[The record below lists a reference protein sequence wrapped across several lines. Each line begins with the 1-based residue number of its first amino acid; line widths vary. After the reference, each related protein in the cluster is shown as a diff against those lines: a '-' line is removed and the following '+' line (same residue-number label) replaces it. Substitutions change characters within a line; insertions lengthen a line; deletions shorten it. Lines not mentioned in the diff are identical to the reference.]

1 MSNKI
6 NKNKK
11 MAQRWSYNNAVPVP
25 INRNRNINESIIANE
40 IEVDSLRVVGTATL
54 KNLHVTTSFTCDG
67 TTVLNGSTT
76 VNGIATFTSLTNLSN
91 TIVHGVMSCYSNVFM
106 SNNLVIQ
113 NNLSVNNNAYMNN
126 ANVNTLSANNTTT
139 NTLSVIYN
147 TTLNSLSV
155 LNNTTT
161 NTLSVLNGT
170 TLNSLSVSNATTLNT
185 LSVLNNTTMN
195 YVNVVSTL
203 SVQGN
208 IRTNS
213 RFQTSVGF
221 VDPEIGDIKMNV
233 LATERNGWLLC
244 DGRAVSR
251 STYASL
257 FAYIGTTFG
266 SGDNVNTFNLPN
278 TTGRILGGSS
288 GTYPTGT
295 STGSYST
302 TLTASNLPG
311 HTHSGTVNADGTH
324 THSITDPGHT
334 HTQYTINDDFN
345 NSGGNNPSFSADSAG
360 YRTWSNIN
368 SSTTG
373 ISVNSGGSHT
383 HTFTTDSGSGLTS
396 TPFSIIQPTL
406 FIGYTFIYGGVA

>member
-1 MSNKI
+1 MS
-6 NKNKK
+6 
-11 MAQRWSYNNAVPVP
+11 QQWSYRNAVPVP
-25 INRNRNINESIIANE
+25 INRNKNINESIIANE

-67 TTVLNGSTT
+67 TTTLNGSTEL
-76 VNGIATFTSLTNLSN
+76 NGVTTFTSITLLSGD
-91 TIVHGVMSCYSNVFM
+91 TYVY
-106 SNNLVIQ
+106 
-113 NNLSVNNNAYMNN
+113 
-126 ANVNTLSANNTTT
+126 NTLSCLSNVYISG
-139 NTLSVIYN
+139 TLNVIKN
-147 TTLNSLSV
+147 TTLSNLSV

-170 TLNSLSVSNATTLNT
+170 TLASLSVSNATTLNT
-185 LSVLNNTTMN
+185 LSVLQSTTLN

-203 SVQGN
+203 SVAGN

-221 VDPEIGDIKMNV
+221 IDPEIGDIKMNV

-251 STYASL
+251 TTYASL
-257 FAYIGTTFG
+257 FSYIGTTFG
-266 SGDNVNTFNLPN
+266 SGDGVNTFNLPN
-278 TTGRILGGSS
+278 TTGRVLGDSS

-302 TLTASNLPG
+302 TLTTSNLPG
-311 HTHSGTVNADGTH
+311 HTHSGTVNADGSH
-324 THSITDPGHT
+324 THSVTDPGHT
-334 HTQYTINDDFN
+334 HTQWTINDDFN
-345 NSGGNNPSFSADSAG
+345 NSGGSPPGFTGDSAG
-360 YRTWSNIN
+360 TRTWSNIN

-373 ISVNSGGSHT
+373 VSVNSNGSHT
-383 HTFTTDSGSGLTS
+383 HTFTTDSGSGLNGTS
-396 TPFSIIQPTL
+396 FSNIQPTL